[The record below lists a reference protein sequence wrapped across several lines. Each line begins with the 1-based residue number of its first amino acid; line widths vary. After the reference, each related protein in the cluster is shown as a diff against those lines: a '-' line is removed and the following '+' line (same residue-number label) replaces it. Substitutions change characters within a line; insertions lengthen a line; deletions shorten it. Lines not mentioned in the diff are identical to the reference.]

1 VNEAKQRNWDLAL
14 EGGNEQ
20 KNLKPVALTIHR
32 QGVLAFLL
40 PEIGY
45 EAQILLNRDP
55 SQTSALAMHC
65 VFRIA
70 HN

>member
-1 VNEAKQRNWDLAL
+1 MVAY
-14 EGGNEQ
+14 
-20 KNLKPVALTIHR
+20 LK
-32 QGVLAFLL
+32 GVLAFLL

-45 EAQILLNRDP
+45 ERDP

>member
-1 VNEAKQRNWDLAL
+1 MEESKASRSA
-14 EGGNEQ
+14 
-20 KNLKPVALTIHR
+20 IYYR

-45 EAQILLNRDP
+45 EARTLLNRDP
-55 SQTSALAMHC
+55 SQTSALAMRC